1 MRYPIKSILATART
15 VAMVGASSREEADS
29 NLVLRYLTSHGYR
42 VFPINPHSTEILG
55 HAVYKSLKDLPEP
68 PDVVQVFRPA
78 SEAPP
83 IVDDAIAIGAGAVW
97 MQLEIV
103 NRPAAKK
110 ARAAGLLVVMDRC
123 MKREHERLSQ
133 APGWRQAARFV
144 S

>member
-1 MRYPIKSILATART
+1 M
-15 VAMVGASSREEADS
+15 
-29 NLVLRYLTSHGYR
+29 
-42 VFPINPHSTEILG
+42 
-55 HAVYKSLKDLPEP
+55 
-68 PDVVQVFRPA
+68 QVFRPA

-97 MQLEIV
+97 MQLEVV

-110 ARAAGLLVVMDRC
+110 ARAAGLLVVMDHC

-133 APGWRQAARFV
+133 APGWRQAARLV